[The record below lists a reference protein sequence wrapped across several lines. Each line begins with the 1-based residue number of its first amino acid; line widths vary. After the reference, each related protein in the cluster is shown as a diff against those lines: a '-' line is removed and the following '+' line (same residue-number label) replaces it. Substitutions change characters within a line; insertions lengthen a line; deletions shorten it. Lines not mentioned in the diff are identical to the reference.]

1 MKIGGVEVDDALG
14 RRYRLGEADAL
25 VEELD
30 GSLTS
35 NIFLR
40 ALSLAAIGRFAEAD
54 EGFQQCEAEYPVAAR
69 VQRLLLNVSRHAEL
83 DKSLE
88 ELQAYAAQS
97 DLDVQ
102 LRGAISHAQGI
113 AEGKLRRTSSSA
125 TSLLESLRYYK
136 EAGDF
141 WAIAQVRDTLGTL
154 EAARGRLE
162 QAVHCYAMALVD
174 KSLLGDRLGMAITLG
189 NLGRVHLRAGRF
201 VDAIESF
208 ERDWQLCQELSDL
221 RGLCRMHNDLGRTWI
236 ASGDWL
242 QGDEELSK
250 GVQLA
255 EKCGF
260 KDIAFYCRK
269 DLASLRIEQRRLA
282 EARAELEA
290 AQKCLTPNS
299 AAYLQLIWK
308 ATSGELLAAEN
319 DRRGVE
325 LLKESVEAFHRSEL
339 PDWEITARIALAKAL
354 LGQREPYAAER
365 CLLAAMRLA
374 RANGY
379 VRYYSVLNETM
390 TQLDL
395 SEGAEL
401 EAGKEI
407 VENGAEASTAA
418 VTATSSGAT
427 DATGNY
433 LIRGQLGTGSFGS
446 VYRAYDSQRGIE
458 VALKRIHL
466 GKAYDPAVRTALLES
481 TKTELAGASRVRH
494 PGVMR
499 VYAIGHDAAG
509 DLYICEELIV
519 GKSLSQWME
528 ECSPPTLSDVASMAI
543 AICHALE
550 ALHAVHVYHRDLK
563 PQNVIL
569 RTTEQPVLI
578 DFGIAQ
584 LKSAGWF
591 DDANYSGTL
600 EYMAPEQSLGKSV
613 DGRADLYA
621 LGVILY
627 EWFTGRRP
635 IRLSDGSWKECV
647 AQLQSQAPKPL
658 TIYRPDLPPAMVKLV
673 HQLLEKKPR
682 RRPGSAQEVANQL
695 RQITTDLSGH
705 C

>member
-1 MKIGGVEVDDALG
+1 MKIGGVEVDEALG
-14 RRYRLGEADAL
+14 LRYRLGEAAAL
-25 VEELD
+25 IDELNEAQ
-30 GSLTS
+30 SSS
-35 NIFLR
+35 NFLR
-40 ALSLAAIGRFAEAD
+40 ALALASLGHFDEAD
-54 EGFQQCEAEYPVAAR
+54 RGFQQCEAVYPIGAR
-69 VQRLLLNVSRHAEL
+69 VQRLLLNVTRHHEL
-83 DKSLE
+83 EQSLE
-88 ELQAYAAQS
+88 ELKTLLAKP
-97 DLDVQ
+97 DLDGHS
-102 LRGAISHAQGI
+102 LGAICHVQGI
-113 AEGKLRRTSSSA
+113 AEGKLRRTSASA
-125 TSLLESLRYYK
+125 TALLESLRYYK

-208 ERDWQLCQELSDL
+208 ERDWQLCHEMNDV

-242 QGDEELSK
+242 QGDEELSQ
-250 GVQLA
+250 GVELA
-255 EKCGF
+255 EKHGF
-260 KDIAFYCRK
+260 KDIAFYCHK
-269 DLASLRIEQRRLA
+269 DLASLRIEQSRLL
-282 EARAELEA
+282 EARAELQA
-290 AQKCLTPNS
+290 AQNCLTPTS

-308 ATSGELLAAEN
+308 TTSGELLAAEH
-319 DRRGVE
+319 DRRGVV
-325 LLKESVEAFHRSEL
+325 LLEESVTAFHRAEL
-339 PDWEITARIALAKAL
+339 PDWEITSRIALAKAL

-374 RANGY
+374 KANGY

-390 TQLDL
+390 TRLDL
-395 SEGAEL
+395 SEGADL
-401 EAGKEI
+401 EAGKVI
-407 VENGAEASTAA
+407 VESGEAESTVGAASSNP
-418 VTATSSGAT
+418 TSN

-433 LIRGQLGTGSFGS
+433 LIREQLGAGSFGS

-466 GKAYDPAVRTALLES
+466 GQAYDPTVRAALLES

-499 VYAIGHDAAG
+499 VYAIGHEG
-509 DLYICEELIV
+509 SGNLYICEELIV
-519 GKSLSQWME
+519 GKSLSDWME
-528 ECSPPTLSDVASMAI
+528 EHSAPAI
-543 AICHALE
+543 ADVTSIAAGICHALE

-563 PQNVIL
+563 PHNVLL
-569 RTTEQPVLI
+569 RSSEQPVLI

-591 DDANYSGTL
+591 DEANFTGTL

-635 IRLSDGSWKECV
+635 IRVPEGSWKDCA
-647 AQLQSQAPKPL
+647 AQLQSQLPKPI

-682 RRPGSAQEVANQL
+682 RRPTSAQMVADQL
-695 RQITTDLSGH
+695 RQIAGESGF
-705 C
+705 